1 MPVKKGGAKYTEFF
15 CNFYVFLRIEHGV
28 RTGSIAEKAKKTR
41 TETKKISYEKIT
53 AKIGKTGVAAT
64 YNTIWIFVS
73 GTFFAA
79 VKK

>member
-1 MPVKKGGAKYTEFF
+1 MPVKKGGAKYTELFYKFF
-15 CNFYVFLRIEHGV
+15 GSGRAARI
-28 RTGSIAEKAKKTR
+28 GSIAEKAKKTR
-41 TETKKISYEKIT
+41 AETNEKIT

-79 VKK
+79 LKK